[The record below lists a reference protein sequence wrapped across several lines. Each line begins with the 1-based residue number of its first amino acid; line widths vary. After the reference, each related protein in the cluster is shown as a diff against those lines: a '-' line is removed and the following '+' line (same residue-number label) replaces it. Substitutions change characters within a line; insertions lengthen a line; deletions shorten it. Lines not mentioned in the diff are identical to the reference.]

1 MMRRSTSPTHG
12 MRTET
17 MIEPLSTIEQA
28 GDRSLLSGLDRWL
41 APLRPGAQLLL
52 FVALTFLIGWL
63 DHVTGWEMS
72 FFVFYALPVLGVA
85 WWVGIRAGL
94 WMSIVAGVVWWVSN
108 QWTSPYE
115 TSLGY
120 AWAALSRVFYFF
132 LVVYAIREVRQRQQS
147 DARTIQAM
155 QERRQLELDLVAV
168 SEHEQQRIGQ
178 DLHDGLCQR
187 LAAIGCAARVL
198 ADELSHAQPEPAKDA
213 VAIEE
218 AIRDAVAEARALA
231 RGIFPVH
238 VNSRG
243 LSAALQELANSLT
256 RMTGI
261 EVHLEDRGELCLKQA
276 EVAMHLYRI
285 AQEAVSN
292 AVKHSGADSVQIR
305 LEQDQH
311 MLRMSIEDNGQGMGL
326 SAQRGEGMGLR
337 TMRYRA
343 SLLNGELQLLPR
355 LGGGTR
361 VLCQIPNQPEHPNP

>member
-1 MMRRSTSPTHG
+1 
-12 MRTET
+12 

-198 ADELSHAQPEPAKDA
+198 ADELVMLNPNQQRMPWRLKRPFAMPWQRPVPSPVGFSPFMSTAADCQQPC
-213 VAIEE
+213 
-218 AIRDAVAEARALA
+218 R
-231 RGIFPVH
+231 
-238 VNSRG
+238 SW
-243 LSAALQELANSLT
+243 
-256 RMTGI
+256 
-261 EVHLEDRGELCLKQA
+261 
-276 EVAMHLYRI
+276 
-285 AQEAVSN
+285 
-292 AVKHSGADSVQIR
+292 
-305 LEQDQH
+305 
-311 MLRMSIEDNGQGMGL
+311 
-326 SAQRGEGMGLR
+326 
-337 TMRYRA
+337 
-343 SLLNGELQLLPR
+343 
-355 LGGGTR
+355 
-361 VLCQIPNQPEHPNP
+361 QIPSRE